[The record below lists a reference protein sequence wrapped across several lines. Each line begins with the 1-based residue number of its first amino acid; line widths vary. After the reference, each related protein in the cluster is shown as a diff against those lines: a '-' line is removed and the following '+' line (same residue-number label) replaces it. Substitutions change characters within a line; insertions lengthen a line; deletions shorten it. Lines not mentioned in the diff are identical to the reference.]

1 MRCSRQIWW
10 SVLPARRWTRGFP
23 RSVRTRILL
32 LIEGRSGGCRR
43 LKNGESYCISS
54 QRIKRKVLK
63 EKLCYDREIRHFAS
77 ATSDFTMASQDEL
90 IITGARQNNLKNISL
105 RIPHDQVTVI
115 TGVSGSGKSSL
126 AFDTIFAEGQW
137 RYIESLSTYARMFL
151 EKLDRPDVDRLE
163 HIRPAIAIEQKNP
176 VRTARSTVGTTT
188 EINDFLRLLFAK
200 IGHPVFPVCGTEARA
215 YHPGDVA
222 EILLQEHGQ
231 SRAIVLFPV
240 GVNAAQA
247 LAALI
252 QALAARSSFRLR
264 VRDEIVVVTAETAS
278 EIARLLKVCGE
289 LEVVLDRLVLRED
302 DRARLVD
309 TLETAFREG
318 TGRCI
323 VEIIGTGHHRFSHAY
338 SCQSCG
344 RTFETPKPALF
355 SFNHPLGACPACKGF
370 GNILHYDEDLIAP
383 DQTKSLAGG
392 AVEPWTKPSADWWQK
407 QMLLAFKRRSFDV
420 TRPYNQL
427 SQAERTLLWDG
438 DGTGKGGVSAPPG
451 RAGAHAEGI
460 KAFFE
465 Y

>member
-1 MRCSRQIWW
+1 M
-10 SVLPARRWTRGFP
+10 
-23 RSVRTRILL
+23 
-32 LIEGRSGGCRR
+32 
-43 LKNGESYCISS
+43 
-54 QRIKRKVLK
+54 
-63 EKLCYDREIRHFAS
+63 
-77 ATSDFTMASQDEL
+77 ATQHEL

-105 RIPHDQVTVI
+105 RIPHDQLTVI

-163 HIRPAIAIEQKNP
+163 NIRPAIAIEQKNP

-188 EINDFLRLLFAK
+188 EIADLLRLLFAK
-200 IGHPVFPVCGTEARA
+200 IGHPVCPACGTEVRA

-222 EILLQEHGQ
+222 EVLLKEHGQ

-240 GVNAAQA
+240 DVKADQD
-247 LAALI
+247 LAALV
-252 QALAARSSFRLR
+252 QDLVRRGFFRLR
-264 VRDEIVVVTAETAS
+264 VRDEIVDVTAETAS
-278 EIARLLKVCGE
+278 EIATLLKGCRE

-302 DRARLVD
+302 DRARLMD

-318 TGRCI
+318 GGRCI
-323 VEIIGTGHHRFSHAY
+323 AEFIGAGRHRFSQAY

-383 DQTKSLAGG
+383 DRTKSLAGG
-392 AVEPWTKPSADWWQK
+392 AIEPWTKPSADWWQK
-407 QMLLAFKRRSFDV
+407 QMLLAFKRRGFDV

-427 SQAERTLLWDG
+427 SQAERTLLWEG
-438 DGTGKGGVSAPPG
+438 DSTGKGGVKAASFEGQQHLLQIG
-451 RAGAHAEGI
+451 RAHV
-460 KAFFE
+460 
-465 Y
+465 